1 MSNPFEAFQPEPPP
15 AANGGKPQRKKRAK
29 RQVAPPAAPTITAKR
44 SPGRPRKDAAPAMPD
59 TLRYGNKRSAGK
71 HPALAAP
78 YGKAAEDLR
87 VPMSAMVGITA
98 DEMTVLQKVTAA
110 VQSLPKKSRSKV
122 VAAMGR
128 IFA

>member
-15 AANGGKPQRKKRAK
+15 AVNGGKPQRKKRAK
-29 RQVAPPAAPTITAKR
+29 RQVAPPEAPTITAKR

-78 YGKAAEDLR
+78 YGKDEVLL

-110 VQSLPKKSRSKV
+110 VQSLPKKSRGKV
-122 VAAMGR
+122 VQALGR